1 MEAANAELKAML
13 EDALRNRQLTVS
25 SLDFGAFTG
34 TTEPVDIAALVAERD
49 SYLSALQT
57 LRQNLGFVLD
67 PLSQAQSIANAI
79 PEEANPV
86 AVPDELNEVIALLA
100 PGVEGELPDLKWS
113 LAGKSDDA
121 LGIRDFGAGARIP
134 LPSFLGMYEIAVQ
147 LPGYETSL
155 MIDND
160 PGNPMSRR
168 ADLNIGRLS
177 LSMPGS
183 AAGIFFT
190 TVTNSEGQI
199 IAKLPIE
206 TSGSL
211 YLQPGLYT
219 VKAQADAD
227 VDEFEVQIY
236 AGKETAVP
244 LRF

>member
-1 MEAANAELKAML
+1 
-13 EDALRNRQLTVS
+13 
-25 SLDFGAFTG
+25 
-34 TTEPVDIAALVAERD
+34 
-49 SYLSALQT
+49 
-57 LRQNLGFVLD
+57 
-67 PLSQAQSIANAI
+67 
-79 PEEANPV
+79 
-86 AVPDELNEVIALLA
+86 
-100 PGVEGELPDLKWS
+100 
-113 LAGKSDDA
+113 
-121 LGIRDFGAGARIP
+121 
-134 LPSFLGMYEIAVQ
+134 
-147 LPGYETSL
+147 
-155 MIDND
+155 
-160 PGNPMSRR
+160 
-168 ADLNIGRLS
+168 
-177 LSMPGS
+177 MPGS